1 MTPPI
6 VIKTLPIIMQ
16 LRRPSGMP
24 IIMTRHDTNAAANV
38 LDDAING
45 MVSVPPGCY
54 MLLIF
59 HPHLQGIFDAY

>member
-6 VIKTLPIIMQ
+6 VIKILPIIMQ

-45 MVSVPPGCY
+45 MVSVPLGCY
-54 MLLIF
+54 KPLVF
-59 HPHLQGIFDAY
+59 HPHLQGIIDIY

>member
-1 MTPPI
+1 
-6 VIKTLPIIMQ
+6 MQ